1 MDVVLPLLTLV
12 IGVLAGVAGV
22 LLWSRR
28 SGDPGVLQALTARG
42 EDQAVIRDGLD
53 RLHERMRDLEHQKV
67 AWQSQLHQQVEEMR
81 HSTESLRRETGALT
95 TALRR
100 PHVRG
105 QWGELQ
111 LKRTVELAG
120 MVEHCD
126 FVQQVTHDTDGGRLR
141 PDLVVQLTG
150 GKCIVVDAKVPLA
163 AHLDALATDDPEE
176 QRAHLV
182 RHAAQVR
189 AHVDQLAT
197 KAYWRAQS
205 QSPEFVVMFVPLESS
220 LPAALDADPGLLEH
234 AARQRVFLATPT
246 TLMALLR
253 TVAHGWT
260 SEQLAERTREVHELG
275 RELYRRLGTL
285 AGHVDKLGRSLRTS
299 VDAYNRAVGSLESR
313 VLVTARHFADLDDS
327 AEPLS
332 GPGVV
337 EEAPRP
343 LTAAE
348 LLEEL
353 TPGRPE
359 LDVVDG
365 VARPP
370 RRLRDLP

>member
-126 FVQQVTHDTDGGRLR
+126 FVQQVTHDTDEGRLR

>member
-126 FVQQVTHDTDGGRLR
+126 FVQQVTHDTDEGRLR

-365 VARPP
+365 LARPP

>member
-126 FVQQVTHDTDGGRLR
+126 FVQQVTHDTDEGRLR

-197 KAYWRAQS
+197 KAYWRAQP